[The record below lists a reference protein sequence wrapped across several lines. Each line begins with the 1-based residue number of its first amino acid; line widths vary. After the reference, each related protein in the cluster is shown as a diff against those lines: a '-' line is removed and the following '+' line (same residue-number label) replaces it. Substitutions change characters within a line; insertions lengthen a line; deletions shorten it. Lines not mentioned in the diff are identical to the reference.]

1 MNVLECTDITKSFG
15 ALVALEMVSFSLG
28 DGEILGMIGPNGAGK
43 TTLFN
48 CVIGMHKPDNGKV
61 TLYGSDIT
69 GLRPYKI
76 CRLGLAKTSQIMEP
90 FRAMTV
96 FENVMVGA
104 LHGGRMGMTEARRTT
119 TEVLEF
125 VGLADQRDK
134 ASASISVPARRRLEL
149 ARALAT
155 KAKVLL
161 LDENMAGL
169 NPYEIDEALEL
180 LRKIRQSGKSL
191 IVVEHIMR
199 AVMGVSDRIIVLS
212 YGAKIAEGSP
222 SEIVEN
228 DEVIQAYFGERV
240 SSFLSA

>member
-1 MNVLECTDITKSFG
+1 
-15 ALVALEMVSFSLG
+15 
-28 DGEILGMIGPNGAGK
+28 
-43 TTLFN
+43 
-48 CVIGMHKPDNGKV
+48 
-61 TLYGSDIT
+61 
-69 GLRPYKI
+69 
-76 CRLGLAKTSQIMEP
+76 
-90 FRAMTV
+90 
-96 FENVMVGA
+96 
-104 LHGGRMGMTEARRTT
+104 
-119 TEVLEF
+119 LEF

-199 AVMGVSDRIIVLS
+199 AVMGISDRIIVLS